1 MSIINVVGA
10 KIWGGGEQYVYDICK
25 QLQQRHRTAYILV
38 DQSNEDMQ
46 SRYAQVGHVMTA
58 NLYTLK
64 GFLSVNAVAKQMKEQ
79 GINTI
84 VCHSG
89 KYILFCI
96 ALKQLTGAKLVFIKH
111 NLVHGKTDMYHRWIN
126 AQVDAFVC
134 VSKLVYD
141 DLMTPAIKDISKYH
155 VVYNGID
162 PNRFQSFSDA
172 VPMKSKVR
180 TFGYSARITE
190 RKGLYLILSAL
201 EQIHQNN
208 PDVRLIISGAGTED
222 QIKKLK
228 DYIHAH
234 QMHSYVEFIGF
245 TRDIEGLYRSI
256 DCLLLPTITR
266 EAFGLVICEAM
277 YCGVPVITSGSG
289 AQREIIDDGESGFI
303 VDPLNEHSLQQAM
316 EHVMSD
322 AVDLPNIITKA
333 RQVVEQRFIV
343 NRVAD
348 ELVTIIDNL
357 HSTDK

>member
-1 MSIINVVGA
+1 M
-10 KIWGGGEQYVYDICK
+10 
-25 QLQQRHRTAYILV
+25 
-38 DQSNEDMQ
+38 
-46 SRYAQVGHVMTA
+46 
-58 NLYTLK
+58 
-64 GFLSVNAVAKQMKEQ
+64 
-79 GINTI
+79 
-84 VCHSG
+84 
-89 KYILFCI
+89 
-96 ALKQLTGAKLVFIKH
+96 FIKH
-111 NLVHGKTDMYHRWIN
+111 NLVPGKTDIYHRWIN

-141 DLMTPAIKDISKYH
+141 DLMTPAIKDTSKYH

-172 VPMKSKVR
+172 VPMKYKVR

-357 HSTDK
+357 HSTNK

>member
-1 MSIINVVGA
+1 MSIINIVGA

-25 QLQQRHRTAYILV
+25 QLQQRHRAAYTLV
-38 DQSNEDMQ
+38 DQSNEEMQ

-64 GFLSVNAVAKQMKEQ
+64 GFLSVNAVAKQMKAQ

-96 ALKQLTGAKLVFIKH
+96 ALKQLTGAKLMFIKH
-111 NLVHGKTDMYHRWIN
+111 NLVPGKTDMYHKWIN
-126 AQVDAFVC
+126 SQVDAFVC

-141 DLMTPAIKDISKYH
+141 DLMTPI
-155 VVYNGID
+155 VYNGID
-162 PNRFQSFSDA
+162 PNRFLSFADN
-172 VPMKSKVR
+172 VPMKSKVT

-208 PDVRLIISGAGTED
+208 PDIRLIISGAGTED

-228 DYIHAH
+228 DYIDAH
-234 QMHSYVEFIGF
+234 HMHSYVEFIGF
-245 TRDIEGLYRSI
+245 TPDIEGLYRSI
-256 DCLLLPTITR
+256 DCLLLPTVTR

-289 AQREIIDDGESGFI
+289 AQREIIEDGISGFI
-303 VDPLNEHSLQQAM
+303 VDPLNEHTLQQAV

-322 AVDLPNIITKA
+322 AVDLSSIITNA
-333 RQVVEQRFIV
+333 RRVVEERFIV

-348 ELVTIIDNL
+348 ELVAIIDNL
-357 HSTDK
+357 HSTNH

>member
-1 MSIINVVGA
+1 MSILNIVGA
-10 KIWGGGEQYVYDICK
+10 KIWGGGEQYVYDICQ
-25 QLQQRHRTAYILV
+25 QLQQRHRTAHILV
-38 DQSNEDMQ
+38 DQSNADMQ
-46 SRYAQVGHVMTA
+46 SRYAQVGHVMTG

-64 GFLSVNAVAKQMKEQ
+64 GFLSINAVAKEVKEK

-84 VCHSG
+84 ICHSG

-96 ALKQLTGAKLVFIKH
+96 ALKYLTGAKLVFIKH
-111 NLVHGKTDMYHRWIN
+111 NLVAGKTDLYHRWIN
-126 AQVDAFVC
+126 KQVDAFVC

-141 DLMTPAIKDISKYH
+141 DLMTPAIKDASKYH
-155 VVYNGID
+155 IVYNGIN
-162 PNRFQSFSDA
+162 PKRFLSFA
-172 VPMKSKVR
+172 EGVPMKDKVT

-190 RKGLYLILSAL
+190 QKGLYLILKAL
-201 EQIHQNN
+201 EEIHHKN
-208 PDVRLIISGAGTED
+208 PTVRLIISGAGTED

-228 DYIHAH
+228 NYIDVHK
-234 QMHSYVEFIGF
+234 MNSYVKFIGF
-245 TRDIEGLYRSI
+245 TRDIESLYNSI
-256 DCLLLPTITR
+256 DCLLMPTITR

-277 YCGVPVITSGSG
+277 YCGVPVITSASG
-289 AQREIIDDGESGFI
+289 AQREIIDHGSSGFI

-322 AVDLPNIITKA
+322 AVNLPNIIIKA